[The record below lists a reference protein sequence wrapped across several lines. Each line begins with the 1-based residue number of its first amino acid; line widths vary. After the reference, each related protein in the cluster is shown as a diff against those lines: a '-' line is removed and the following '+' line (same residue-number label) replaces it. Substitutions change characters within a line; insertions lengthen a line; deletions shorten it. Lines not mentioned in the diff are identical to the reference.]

1 MRPMKVLFISGSL
14 GLGHAARDL
23 AIAAELRRL
32 DSSVDIVWLA
42 AEPATT
48 MLRSAGET
56 VLPEA
61 REWAQETAVAE
72 SVASGYSSS
81 VFRYVVK
88 AYDGMDRNAA
98 VFERV
103 TSREQF
109 DLVVGDETYELWE
122 PLAKKPA
129 RLGCP
134 FVMIYDFIGFD
145 PRGGGLVERLGS
157 YYFNRMWVG
166 SDRRILADG
175 RNLALFVGEPE
186 DIPDAG
192 LGPLLPNRR
201 THAADHYQFTGYVLP
216 FDPHEHD
223 DRVSLRHRLGYGD
236 GPTIVVA
243 IGGTAIGQPLLDLCA
258 QSFPLIKRRVPGAR
272 MRIVCGPRVAPESV
286 QLPADTDGLA
296 VEGFVPRLHEHLAA
310 CDLAI
315 VQGGG
320 TTTLELTA
328 LGQPFLYFPLQGHFE
343 QEVAVSARLARHRAG
358 IKMRF
363 SETTP
368 GSLAETV
375 VANLGRGAVSR
386 TIPTD
391 GASVAARAAMNTV
404 FA

>member
-134 FVMIYDFIGFD
+134 FVMIYDFVGFD
-145 PRGGGLVERLGS
+145 PGAAGLSNDWARTTSTGCGS
-157 YYFNRMWVG
+157 APTAGSSQTDGISRSSSESPRTFPMRA
-166 SDRRILADG
+166 SDRSCPIDG
-175 RNLALFVGEPE
+175 RTRLTTTGSRGMSYLSTRVTRRSGRASQQTRLWRRPHDSGG
-186 DIPDAG
+186 DWR
-192 LGPLLPNRR
+192 NRNR
-201 THAADHYQFTGYVLP
+201 QTTARPVCT
-216 FDPHEHD
+216 
-223 DRVSLRHRLGYGD
+223 
-236 GPTIVVA
+236 VV
-243 IGGTAIGQPLLDLCA
+243 
-258 QSFPLIKRRVPGAR
+258 
-272 MRIVCGPRVAPESV
+272 
-286 QLPADTDGLA
+286 PADPAERAGRADAHGL
-296 VEGFVPRLHEHLAA
+296 RT
-310 CDLAI
+310 
-315 VQGGG
+315 Q
-320 TTTLELTA
+320 
-328 LGQPFLYFPLQGHFE
+328 
-343 QEVAVSARLARHRAG
+343 SRAG
-358 IKMRF
+358 ICPSPAQHGRHRRRR
-363 SETTP
+363 
-368 GSLAETV
+368 GSHPACTNTSPH
-375 VANLGRGAVSR
+375 ATSR
-386 TIPTD
+386 
-391 GASVAARAAMNTV
+391 
-404 FA
+404 